1 MTKFYLCLQ
10 YRDESVRSRRED
22 LATNFSTTLSL
33 ANICRSFWFLVQS
46 WNLVDSSLVF
56 VLFSLT
62 NVFEFEK
69 LSIIKYFLPTVF
81 VYRLSQNFT
90 YLNKNAG
97 FPHYNELSKKY

>member
-1 MTKFYLCLQ
+1 MTKFYFCLQ

-33 ANICRSFWFLVQS
+33 ANISSSFWFLVQS

-69 LSIIKYFLPTVF
+69 LSIIEYFLPTVF
-81 VYRLSQNFT
+81 IYRLSQNIT
-90 YLNKNAG
+90 T
-97 FPHYNELSKKY
+97 

>member
-33 ANICRSFWFLVQS
+33 ANICSSFWFLVQS

-62 NVFEFEK
+62 NVLEFEK
-69 LSIIKYFLPTVF
+69 LSIIKYFLPKIPENLV
-81 VYRLSQNFT
+81 
-90 YLNKNAG
+90 KN
-97 FPHYNELSKKY
+97 SRT